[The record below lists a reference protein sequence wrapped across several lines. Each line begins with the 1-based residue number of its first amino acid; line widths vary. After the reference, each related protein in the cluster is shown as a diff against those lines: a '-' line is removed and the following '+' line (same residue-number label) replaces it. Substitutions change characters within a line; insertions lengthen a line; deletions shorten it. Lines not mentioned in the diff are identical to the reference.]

1 MQAFLQNHTVFIT
14 GAGRGI
20 GRAVAEDL
28 AAMGTQVFVSDVL
41 AEQVNETVA
50 SIVANGGIA
59 QGMVLDVS
67 DAAACQQAAAQVTQA
82 ILPGRQL
89 LLVNN
94 AGVRPKHAFDS
105 ADRDEQWQR
114 TLDINLGGTRNTIHA
129 FQALLAATGGCVVNV
144 GSIAA
149 SRAAAS
155 SIAYSSSKAA
165 VEMLTKVMAL
175 ELAAQGIRVNAVAPG
190 VMLTA
195 MTEQTRKDPAHVA
208 YMLRRIPLKRYGEP
222 REIAGPIAFL
232 ASPMASYMTGVV
244 IPVDGGYLI
253 S

>member
-1 MQAFLQNHTVFIT
+1 
-14 GAGRGI
+14 
-20 GRAVAEDL
+20 
-28 AAMGTQVFVSDVL
+28 
-41 AEQVNETVA
+41 
-50 SIVANGGIA
+50 
-59 QGMVLDVS
+59 
-67 DAAACQQAAAQVTQA
+67 
-82 ILPGRQL
+82 
-89 LLVNN
+89 
-94 AGVRPKHAFDS
+94 
-105 ADRDEQWQR
+105 
-114 TLDINLGGTRNTIHA
+114 
-129 FQALLAATGGCVVNV
+129 
-144 GSIAA
+144 
-149 SRAAAS
+149 
-155 SIAYSSSKAA
+155 
-165 VEMLTKVMAL
+165 MLTKVMAL